1 MNTVEMIAAATG
13 LGFLAGMRLYA
24 TVLALGLAVRFELI
38 ELSPEFA
45 QLEVLAR
52 WEVIGLAA
60 FGYLMEFVADKVPWV
75 DSLWDT
81 VHTFVRPIG
90 AAALGAN
97 ALGAVDPSA
106 QVALGL
112 LTGSV
117 ALTSH
122 SAKAATRLLV
132 NHSPEPFSNVALSLA
147 GDIVVPFSV
156 WATMEYPLVVGGI
169 AAFFVGVILLVSPY
183 LFRFIRLQMAAF
195 GAVFRAFVSDSPPVE
210 SPDLEH
216 AATPLNK
223 LRLLQ
228 THFRQHSEPPPAHFA
243 AYLRDDCGIAEAPFA
258 IRAVPG
264 RGVRGLRNSIGYL
277 CFSGAEAVFVT
288 RRWFR
293 IREHRFTVTPLT
305 HVTMRRGILF
315 DELIFEDPDFEF
327 RFDLFKDSREPVA
340 GYVELM
346 RTAAAE

>member
-1 MNTVEMIAAATG
+1 MSTPEMIAAATG
-13 LGFLAGMRLYA
+13 LGFLAGIRLYA

-38 ELSPEFA
+38 ELGPDFA

-60 FGYLMEFVADKVPWV
+60 FGYLMEFFADKIPWV

-81 VHTFVRPIG
+81 VHTFVRPLG

-97 ALGAVDPSA
+97 ALGAVDPTA

-132 NHSPEPFSNVALSLA
+132 NHSPEPFSNIALSLA
-147 GDIVVPFSV
+147 GDLVVPFSV
-156 WATMEYPLVVGGI
+156 WATMEYPLAAGGV
-169 AAFFVGVILLVSPY
+169 AAFFVAAILLVSPC
-183 LFRFIRLQMAAF
+183 LFRFLRLQLAAF
-195 GAVFRAFVSDSPPVE
+195 GAVLRAFFADGPPVE
-210 SPDLEH
+210 PPDLER
-216 AATPLNK
+216 AAAPLEK

-228 THFRQHSEPPPAHFA
+228 AHFRRHLGPPPAAFA
-243 AYLRDDCGIAEAPFA
+243 AYLRGECGIAEAPFA
-258 IRAVPG
+258 IRAVRG
-264 RGVRGLRNSIGYL
+264 RGVRGLPNSIGYL
-277 CFSGAEAVFVT
+277 CFSGEAAIFVT

-293 IREHRFTVTPLT
+293 IREHRFTVTPST
-305 HVTMRRGILF
+305 RVSMRRGILF
-315 DELIFEDPDFEF
+315 DELIFAGPEFEF

-340 GYVELM
+340 SYVELM
-346 RTAAAE
+346 QTATAK